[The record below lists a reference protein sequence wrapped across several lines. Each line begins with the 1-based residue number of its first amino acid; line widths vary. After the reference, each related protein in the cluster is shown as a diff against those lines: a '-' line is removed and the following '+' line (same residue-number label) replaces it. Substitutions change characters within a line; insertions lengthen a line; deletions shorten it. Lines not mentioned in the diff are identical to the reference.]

1 MNKTKNIL
9 AISFGILFASGV
21 AKAEFKAGPFTLTP
35 GILFESNYVG
45 EFNGSTS
52 NRTQPTYGA
61 DIGISHDSSGAY
73 IYSAVKKLKNYPD
86 ADNVANGTFDNEFCN
101 SLGLAN
107 KIQALNYDVSY
118 ENCYVERITAQ
129 NTGTFYFRLNS
140 EVTKGTTIGAAYA
153 KDSTDGNAAS
163 VGLNPQFGEDA
174 YKVFVSHDLAFAK
187 ATVTYGEA
195 NDYSKFYSVGL
206 NKDYFGVNFDLS
218 YWNVDLDNWAMQTA
232 LQHDDRDLLVLKA
245 KKTF

>member
-1 MNKTKNIL
+1 MKIRNKIIALMISLIAIPTFAL
-9 AISFGILFASGV
+9 AQI
-21 AKAEFKAGPFTLTP
+21 KAGPFTLTP

-45 EFNGSTS
+45 EFTGSTS

-86 ADNVANGTFDNEFCN
+86 ADSAANGTFDNEFCN
-101 SLGLAN
+101 SLGVAN

-118 ENCYVERITAQ
+118 ENCYVETKTAQ

-153 KDSTDGNAAS
+153 KNSTDGNAAS
-163 VGLNPQFGEDA
+163 AGLNPKFLEDA
-174 YKVFVSHDLAFAK
+174 YKVFVSHDLAFTK
-187 ATVTYGEA
+187 ATITYGES

-218 YWNVDLDNWAMQTA
+218 YWNVDLDNWAMQTT
-232 LQHDDRDLLVLKA
+232 LKYDDRDLLVLKA

>member
-1 MNKTKNIL
+1 MKIRNKIIALVISLIAIPTFAL
-9 AISFGILFASGV
+9 AQIKV
-21 AKAEFKAGPFTLTP
+21 GPFTLTP

-45 EFNGSTS
+45 EFTGSTS

-86 ADNVANGTFDNEFCN
+86 AANAANGTFDNEFCN
-101 SLGLAN
+101 SLGVAN

-118 ENCYVERITAQ
+118 ENCYVETKTAQ

-140 EVTKGTTIGAAYA
+140 EVIKGTTIGAAYA
-153 KDSTDGNAAS
+153 KNSTDGNAAS
-163 VGLNPQFGEDA
+163 AGLNPKFLEDA
-174 YKVFVSHDLAFAK
+174 YKVFVSHDLAFTK
-187 ATVTYGEA
+187 ATITYGES

-218 YWNVDLDNWAMQTA
+218 YWNVDLDNWAMQTS
-232 LQHDDRDLLVLKA
+232 LKYDDRDLLVLKA

>member
-1 MNKTKNIL
+1 MIKKITIASL
-9 AISFGILFASGV
+9 ASLVLFSQAANSEIKV
-21 AKAEFKAGPFTLTP
+21 GPLTVSP
-35 GILFESNYVG
+35 GIMFQTNYVG
-45 EFNGSTS
+45 EFTGSTA

-61 DIGISHDSSGAY
+61 DISISHDTSGAY
-73 IYSAVKKLKNYPD
+73 IYSAVKKFKNYPD
-86 ADNVANGTFDNEFCN
+86 ASSVANGTFDNEFCN
-101 SLGLAN
+101 SLGVAN

-118 ENCYVERITAQ
+118 ENCYVERKTAQ
-129 NTGTFYFRLNS
+129 NSGTFYFRLNS

-163 VGLNPQFGEDA
+163 VGVNPQFLEDA

-218 YWNVDLDNWAMQTA
+218 YWNVDLDNWAMQTT
-232 LQHDDRDLLVLKA
+232 LKYDDRDLLVLKA